1 MSLLASLA
9 AAAQLGAT
17 APAAADLSE
26 ARWLAPDTDVLAFL
40 TEAPGECLPATLR
53 TSAAAQ
59 VEAGRALFRSPLIFG
74 GPAARYGLSCN
85 ACHRD
90 GRSNPRFF
98 FDGLSGEPGTAD
110 VTTALFSASREDGV
124 FNPRPIPDLVGAGA
138 KKSLGAAGSF
148 HDLEA
153 FIDAA
158 VAEEFQGDVEPSLV
172 AALAAYLRA
181 LDPAA
186 CTGPRSIG
194 LATAL
199 ADFRRALDAAD
210 AALARADRALAD
222 ALFLAALQDLQRVA
236 ERYRPLPA
244 LLSRIHAKAAELTS
258 ARRAAAQSPEAGRA
272 ALRRFRSG
280 LADFDAALSAAQA
293 DSLYDRDVLA
303 ASLKR

>member
-9 AAAQLGAT
+9 AAAQLGAA
-17 APAAADLSE
+17 APATADLSE

-98 FDGLSGEPGTAD
+98 LDGLSGEPGTAD
-110 VTTALFSASREDGV
+110 VTSALFSASREDGV
-124 FNPRPIPDLVGAGA
+124 FNPRPIPDLVGADA
-138 KKSLGAAGSF
+138 KERLGSPGSF

-172 AALAAYLRA
+172 AALAAYVRA

-186 CTGPRSIG
+186 CSGPGSIG

-199 ADFRRALDAAD
+199 ADFGGALDAA
-210 AALARADRALAD
+210 AWALAQADRALAD
-222 ALFLAALQDLQRVA
+222 ALFLAALQDLRRIA
-236 ERYRPLPA
+236 ERYGALPA
-244 LLSRIHAKAAELTS
+244 PSSRIHAMAADLTA
-258 ARRAAAQSPEAGRA
+258 ARRAAARSPEAGRA
-272 ALRRFRSG
+272 ALTRIRTG
-280 LADFDAALSAAQA
+280 LADLEAILSATQA
-293 DSLYDRDVLA
+293 DSLYDKDALA
-303 ASLKR
+303 AYLKR